1 MSEQLKEA
9 LSAAMDNE
17 TDAFELRRV
26 LDEAS
31 GDPELREQWH
41 RMHMVRDVL
50 RREPYQDGTDLRR
63 RIWTE
68 MEELD
73 SLPQDDVVTDSDPQ
87 SGDKVNWLGRI
98 AGAAVAVVVAALV
111 VMNADLLSSDSDPVE
126 IVQTE
131 SAIPVIPVI
140 PVMYSKAT
148 EQDRLRVDGLRMQ
161 HYQQLG
167 INNPG
172 AVSFV
177 RMATFR
183 QSRRP
188 VARSLPIQTAPL
200 RPTNGKE

>member
-26 LDEAS
+26 LDEAR
-31 GDPELREQWH
+31 GNPELREQWH
-41 RMHMVRDVL
+41 RMHMVCDVL
-50 RREPYQDGTDLRR
+50 NNEPYQDGTDLRR
-63 RIWTE
+63 RIWAE
-68 MEELD
+68 MEELEP
-73 SLPQDDVVTDSDPQ
+73 LPQDDVVTDADQHSAN
-87 SGDKVNWLGRI
+87 KVNWLGRA
-98 AGAAVAVVVAALV
+98 AGTAIALV
-111 VMNADLLSSDSDPVE
+111 VATLVVVNADLLSNSSDPIE
-126 IVQTE
+126 IVQSE
-131 SAIPVIPVI
+131 RSISAT
-140 PVMYSKAT
+140 PVMYSEAT
-148 EQDRLRVDGLRMQ
+148 EQDRLRIDGLRMQ

-188 VARSLPIQTAPL
+188 VAAPL
-200 RPTNGKE
+200 PAQAGPSRPSSGKE

>member
-50 RREPYQDGTDLRR
+50 SREPYQDGADLRR

-73 SLPQDDVVTDSDPQ
+73 WLPQDDVVADVDQ
-87 SGDKVNWLGRI
+87 KSGNKVNWLGRI
-98 AGAAVAVVVAALV
+98 AGTAVAVVVAALV
-111 VMNADLLSSDSDPVE
+111 VLNADLLSSDSDPVD
-126 IVQTE
+126 IVQIAP
-131 SAIPVIPVI
+131 SLPVL
-140 PVMYSKAT
+140 PVMYTEAT
-148 EQDRLRVDGLRMQ
+148 EQDRLRIDGLRMQ

-188 VARSLPIQTAPL
+188 VARSLPVQTAPT

>member
-9 LSAAMDNE
+9 LSAAMDDE

-50 RREPYQDGTDLRR
+50 NNEPYQDGTELRR
-63 RIWTE
+63 RIWTG
-68 MEELD
+68 MEEFE
-73 SLPQDDVVTDSDPQ
+73 SVPQDDVVTDADEHS
-87 SGDKVNWLGRI
+87 SNKVNWLGRA
-98 AGAAVAVVVAALV
+98 AGTAIALV
-111 VMNADLLSSDSDPVE
+111 VATLVVVNADLFSDTSDAVE
-126 IVQTE
+126 IVQIE
-131 SAIPVIPVI
+131 PSIPVT
-140 PVMYSKAT
+140 PVMYSEAT
-148 EQDRLRVDGLRMQ
+148 EQDRLRIDGLRMQ

-188 VARSLPIQTAPL
+188 VASPLPAQTLPS
-200 RPTNGKE
+200 RPSSGKE